1 MKLLHFI
8 FSLVVQTICPVYRE
22 YFVCPLL
29 KIDPCSVVYIYFV
42 LLYNNNYSNAIA
54 LNKRTPP
61 FPENEDL
68 GII

>member
-1 MKLLHFI
+1 M
-8 FSLVVQTICPVYRE
+8 
-22 YFVCPLL
+22 
-29 KIDPCSVVYIYFV
+29 VYIYFV